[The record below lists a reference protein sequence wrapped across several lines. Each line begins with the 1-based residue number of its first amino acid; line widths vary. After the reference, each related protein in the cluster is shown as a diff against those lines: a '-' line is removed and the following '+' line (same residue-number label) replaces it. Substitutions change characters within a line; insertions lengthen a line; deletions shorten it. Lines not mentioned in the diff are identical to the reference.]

1 MMASSQHSAI
11 FPGAPLLLPIATLAS
26 AILPFPHRSWRITA
40 ADFAAAMTRS
50 FVGDRRHLLLHTEV
64 RHPKAMGFSIDRF
77 DHLVLT
83 VANIDA
89 TVAFYTSA
97 LGMELVTFGNRKAL
111 HFGEQK
117 INLHQAGKEFEP
129 KAAHP
134 TPGSGDLCFITK
146 TPIEDV
152 ISYLQASS
160 WPIELGPVDRTGAV
174 GAIRSIYLRDPDFNL
189 IEISNYI

>member
-1 MMASSQHSAI
+1 ME
-11 FPGAPLLLPIATLAS
+11 
-26 AILPFPHRSWRITA
+26 
-40 ADFAAAMTRS
+40 
-50 FVGDRRHLLLHTEV
+50 FVIDHL
-64 RHPKAMGFSIDRF
+64 

-83 VANIDA
+83 VADIDA

-97 LGMELVTFGNRKAL
+97 LGMEVVTFGNRKAL
-111 HFGEQK
+111 RFGEQK

-152 ISYLQASS
+152 VSHLKALHY
-160 WPIELGPVDRTGAV
+160 PIEVGPVERDGAV

-189 IEISNYI
+189 IEISNYV